1 LIEAIVEDTSTS
13 GGFLADDDFATAE
26 NPDVIER
33 GWKDWREAGVSDDE
47 SSSVLIAMRP
57 NIKWPDHRHTCA

>member
-1 LIEAIVEDTSTS
+1 LIEVIGEGTSTS
-13 GGFLADDDFATAE
+13 GGFLADDDFATA
-26 NPDVIER
+26 DIIEQ